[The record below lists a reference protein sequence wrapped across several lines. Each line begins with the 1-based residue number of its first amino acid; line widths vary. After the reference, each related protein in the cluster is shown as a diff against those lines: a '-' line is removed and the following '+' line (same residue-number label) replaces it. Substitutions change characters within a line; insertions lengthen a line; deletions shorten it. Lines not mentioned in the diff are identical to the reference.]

1 MYWKERETGAHAD
14 WLLLA
19 NCIDLDR
26 SRLNFDCKFTC
37 LSKTT
42 MLMRLAASLCVEC
55 IGFCVGHLPSQNRL
69 LPSHFRLL
77 HQHLRGLRLGLRL
90 GLVLGHGLNRRG
102 GGRGRGREQ
111 GWEQRQ
117 RRRREQ
123 RRLELE
129 QLCHL
134 LEDNV
139 YSSNF
144 CKPAAIIYF

>member
-1 MYWKERETGAHAD
+1 
-14 WLLLA
+14 
-19 NCIDLDR
+19 
-26 SRLNFDCKFTC
+26 
-37 LSKTT
+37 
-42 MLMRLAASLCVEC
+42 MRLAASLCVEC
-55 IGFCVGHLPSQNRL
+55 IGFCVGHLPLQNRL

-77 HQHLRGLRLGLRL
+77 HRHLRGLRLGLRL

-102 GGRGRGREQ
+102 GGRGRGRERGQ
-111 GWEQRQ
+111 GQ

-123 RRLELE
+123 GRLELG

-139 YSSNF
+139 NSSNL